1 MHQMIHMF
9 IIFLRNKEKMGFN
22 NKLRQEQVK
31 IAYESMKW
39 LEKYSDNKDYQMH
52 LYNLVELIK
61 LTEMELII
69 RTK

>member
-1 MHQMIHMF
+1 
-9 IIFLRNKEKMGFN
+9 MGFN

-39 LEKYSDNKDYQMH
+39 LEKYSKNKNYQRH
-52 LYNLVELIK
+52 LYNLIALIE
-61 LTEMELII
+61 LTEMELMI